1 MAFPLLIEKF
11 EKLPNGRFS
20 IEAEITDAIR
30 SVRDYS
36 F

>member
-11 EKLPNGRFS
+11 ENLSGRFS
-20 IEAEITDAIR
+20 IEAEITDAIT
-30 SVRDYS
+30 SVRDYP

>member
-11 EKLPNGRFS
+11 VKLPNGKFN

-30 SVRDYS
+30 SVRDYT